1 MSVDFDE
8 LFLEEKMVRAEAFG
22 RNWFSD
28 DECKV
33 CCVVCGKEF
42 DLDDEDELTCGVCDD
57 CIADCDFEDCLKLN
71 GDEKEDIAINRLVV
85 SLLDESEINNILI
98 QHLKEANKTA
108 PIDCSYYKDCDKMWF
123 AEQLK
128 GVTG

>member
-1 MSVDFDE
+1 MSVDYNE
-8 LFLEEKMVRAEAFG
+8 LFLEERMARAREYAE
-22 RNWFSD
+22 N
-28 DECKV
+28 
-33 CCVVCGKEF
+33 
-42 DLDDEDELTCGVCDD
+42 LYTDEDESFCEICGRHFTDEDDLTCGVCDD
-57 CIADCDFEDCLKLN
+57 CIAEVDFSECLEIN
-71 GDEKEDIAINRLVV
+71 GDRTENIDINALVV

-128 GVTG
+128 GVKE

>member
-8 LFLEEKMVRAEAFG
+8 MFQEERMARAREYAK
-22 RNWFSD
+22 N
-28 DECKV
+28 
-33 CCVVCGKEF
+33 
-42 DLDDEDELTCGVCDD
+42 LYTDEDETFCEICGRHFTDEDDLTCGVSDD
-57 CIADCDFEDCLKLN
+57 CISECDFDDCLKLN

-98 QHLKEANKTA
+98 QHLKEANKTT
-108 PIDCSYYKDCDKMWF
+108 PIDCSYYKECDKMWF

-128 GVTG
+128 WVIR